1 MDFEKL
7 TKSEVG
13 HFYPFHFAEERQ
25 LSAGGNHCR
34 FVAQQ
39 MVEFIEEGLLF
50 GGQSELK
57 VRIVVNMTLV
67 AVFFVELQSH
77 FEYSFPDFLLI
88 ESNQTSSV
96 QFTAVQ
102 LKNILFFFY
111 SYFN

>member
-1 MDFEKL
+1 VDFEKL

-13 HFYPFHFAEERQ
+13 HFYPFHFTEERQ
-25 LSAGGNHCR
+25 LSAGGNHRR

-39 MVEFIEEGLLF
+39 MVELIEEGLLF

-57 VRIVVNMTLV
+57 VRIIVNVTLV
-67 AVFFVELQSH
+67 AIFFVELQSH